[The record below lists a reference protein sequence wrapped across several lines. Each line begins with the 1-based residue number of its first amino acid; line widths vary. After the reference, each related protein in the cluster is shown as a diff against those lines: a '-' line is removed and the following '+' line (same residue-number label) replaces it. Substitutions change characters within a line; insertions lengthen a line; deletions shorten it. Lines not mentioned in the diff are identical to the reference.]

1 MRAVIEPENLYA
13 PPAAEEHPQGERDH
27 RVEQRP
33 ASRRARLVAAAI
45 DGAFAFAVLQGTS
58 EIALLAIGAGTP
70 QAPESYVLDRLVLQL
85 TGLGALLAVVFVQG
99 ALIARRGQSLGKLA
113 LRMRMVL
120 ADGRT
125 AGLLRGFVMRTLP
138 FWGILLAVR
147 SVLPWRYAETVG
159 GSLIVMVLLDL
170 LLILGVTRRCAHD
183 RIAGTHVVRLAV
195 APIAADEDEREPVRR
210 RKRKKRRVPSA

>member
-1 MRAVIEPENLYA
+1 MIEPENLYA
-13 PPAAEEHPQGERDH
+13 PPAEEEDAQSERDH

-33 ASRRARLVAAAI
+33 ASRRARLLAAAI
-45 DGAFAFAVLQGTS
+45 DGAFTYAVLRGTS
-58 EIALLAIGAGTP
+58 ELALIAIGAGLP
-70 QAPESYVLDRLVLQL
+70 QAPENYVRDRLVLQL
-85 TGLGALLAVVFVQG
+85 TGHGALLAVVLVQG

-138 FWGILLAVR
+138 FWAILLAAR
-147 SVLPWRYAETVG
+147 TVLPWRLAETVLG
-159 GSLIVMVLLDL
+159 GLVILVMLDS

-183 RIAGTHVVRLAV
+183 RIAGTHVVRPAPAAV
-195 APIAADEDEREPVRR
+195 AADEDEPVPLRR
-210 RKRKKRRVPSA
+210 RQKKKRRAPPA